1 MIICKVC
8 GHQNEQGRE
17 FCASCGSF
25 LEWEGAPQGGDAT
38 AGQTTDAKP
47 PAPADAA
54 STEQTPAV
62 NTAPQPSV
70 QPGMTAIPPAPER
83 ERPAP
88 QPPSPTQQP
97 AGPDQVICPN
107 CGQANDRSRHF
118 CQRCGTSLQGAA
130 AASTA
135 TMQSVTAKEERQPSE
150 FWIRHRTKVVVG
162 AAALVLILVAGGL
175 YFALGSGGSAPKPS
189 PQPTIATRLT
199 ATLVQEGSFQ
209 GPGDQKIRRIV
220 PFSGGML
227 AVGLD
232 GLDGAVWRSADGLAW
247 TQADSTGLEAPA
259 TEEILGAAELGKRLV
274 AVGTSSFSE
283 TQSDGIAWFS
293 SEGLE
298 WEQVAGAPFGGY
310 GRQELIRVTDGGPG
324 VVAVGR
330 DGAGAGVWVSEDG
343 ATWEKVQS
351 EVIATPGLYLRGVAK
366 WREGIVAVGLI
377 RDAEGDRDAA
387 AVFGPPDAT
396 TWERADEE
404 GLAAPGKQSMIS
416 VTEFGNALVAV
427 GSDERSG
434 EADAAVWTSG
444 DAQTWTQVSQAT
456 LVAEGYEEIH
466 AVTTVPG
473 FGLVAGGSDDGDAG
487 LWTSRDGQTWIR
499 VSDPAFVG
507 PGDQVIRGFVQANGQ
522 LIAAGTNGADAGAWV
537 IRLPPG

>member
-25 LEWEGAPQGGDAT
+25 LEWEGAPQAGDAT
-38 AGQTTDAKP
+38 AGQTTEPKP
-47 PAPADAA
+47 PAPSEGA
-54 STEQTPAV
+54 Q
-62 NTAPQPSV
+62 TAPQPSV
-70 QPGMTAIPPAPER
+70 QSGVTAIPPAPER

-88 QPPSPTQQP
+88 QAPSRSQQA
-97 AGPDQVICPN
+97 AGPDQVICPR

-118 CQRCGTSLQGAA
+118 CQRCGTSLQGVA
-130 AASTA
+130 AASTSP
-135 TMQSVTAKEERQPSE
+135 MQAVSPSKEERQPSE
-150 FWIRHRTKVVVG
+150 FWIRHRTKVIAG
-162 AAALVLILVAGGL
+162 AGALVLILVAGGL
-175 YFALGSGGSAPKPS
+175 YFALASGRSAPKPAV
-189 PQPTIATRLT
+189 PTRQPAAATRLT

-209 GPGDQKIRRIV
+209 GPGNQKIRRIV

-247 TQADSTGLEAPA
+247 TQAESTGLEAPG

-274 AVGTSSFSE
+274 AVGTSSLSATE
-283 TQSDGIAWFS
+283 SDGIAWFS

-298 WEQVAGAPFGGY
+298 WERVTHAPFGGH
-310 GRQELIRVTDGGPG
+310 GRQEIIRVTDGGPG

-343 ATWEKVQS
+343 AAWEEVQS

-366 WREGIVAVGLI
+366 WRDGIVAVGLVN
-377 RDAEGDRDAA
+377 AEGDRDAA
-387 AVFGPPDAT
+387 AIFGPPDAT

-434 EADAAVWTSG
+434 EADAAIWTSG

-456 LVAEGYEEIH
+456 LVDEGHEEIH

-473 FGLVAGGSDDGDAG
+473 FGLIAGGSDDGDAG

-499 VSDPAFVG
+499 VSDQVFAG
-507 PGDQVIRGFVQANGQ
+507 PGDQVIRGFVQVGGQ

-537 IRLPPG
+537 IRLPRG